1 MYSTIGFQGGDTV
14 RGRVAVI
21 VSGEVLASSYVE
33 PAWLQE
39 MLSFNVYICL
49 LDPSGLTGV
58 RDLISLYSGKWITE
72 GSKREYLIAWTDEGQ
87 LVSGPQTEGAAYGGP
102 TNYWTD
108 VILPSDDAGRNEQV
122 IFNVLGEVYN
132 RDTQMWE
139 NIIDEYE
146 VYHWIG
152 EEFVEICPR
161 LN

>member
-1 MYSTIGFQGGDTV
+1 M
-14 RGRVAVI
+14 
-21 VSGEVLASSYVE
+21 E

-58 RDLISLYSGKWITE
+58 RDLISLYSGKWTTK
-72 GSKREYLIAWTDEGQ
+72 GSEREYLIAWTDDGQ
-87 LVSGPQTEGAAYGGP
+87 LVSGPQTLEAAYGGP

-146 VYHWIG
+146 VYYWIG